1 MEILKLSL
9 ALLNCSRQFLLKIT
23 EQKNLFILKIISIA
37 PSFMCIVSLLYQY
50 PRLNIKTKKF
60 FSLIQL
66 NEITPFI
73 DGTLFYGPGKAW
85 TDAIREFK
93 HGYLKVRDPSTYNH
107 TRKQFPADNDI
118 RLPFAN
124 PPPPADHYLKPVN
137 RFFSTFIQYI

>member
-9 ALLNCSRQFLLKIT
+9 ALLNCSRQFYSKQLNRIT
-23 EQKNLFILKIISIA
+23 CLFSKYKVLPTSL
-37 PSFMCIVSLLYQY
+37 LLYQY
-50 PRLNIKTKKF
+50 ARLNIKTKKF

-107 TRKQFPADNDI
+107 TTKQFPADNDI